1 MEFSYE
7 NGAHRDNFLR
17 AADGSDNSWRRRKA
31 GQSGN
36 HQSSRLL
43 QLPLSADLPAR

>member
-1 MEFSYE
+1 MEFSHE

-17 AADGSDNSWRRRKA
+17 AADGSDNSWRPRKA
-31 GQSGN
+31 GESGS
-36 HQSSRLL
+36 HQGSRLL